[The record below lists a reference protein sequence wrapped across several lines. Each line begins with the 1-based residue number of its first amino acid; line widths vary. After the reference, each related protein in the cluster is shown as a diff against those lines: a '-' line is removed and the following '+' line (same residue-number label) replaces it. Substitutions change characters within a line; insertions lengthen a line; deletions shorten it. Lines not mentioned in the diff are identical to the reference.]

1 MNRRGML
8 LAALLVALLAVAA
21 LAPAAAMA
29 EETED
34 VKIDETNFPDDTFRD
49 YVKNNCDK
57 NRDGYLSEEEIKA
70 VTKIDVPKTLTKD
83 LTGIEYFTELKT
95 LDCSSSYLTEL
106 DLSKNT
112 ALMDLDCSNSFLT
125 SLDVSSCAE
134 LTALRCNNNPL
145 TSLDVTQNEVLWGLD
160 CSNNALTA
168 LDLSHNTELQNLDCS
183 GQSVRLEVERRPDGT
198 WSADLAAL
206 VTGWKEHFE
215 TIYSEP
221 GGSLGPTDRHRRL
234 EQGNGAARR
243 RLRL

>member
-8 LAALLVALLAVAA
+8 LAALLVGLLAVAA

-29 EETED
+29 EEPEKIPID
-34 VKIDETNFPDDTFRD
+34 VDHFPGAYFWNH
-49 YVKNNCDK
+49 VLDK
-57 NRDGYLSEEEIKA
+57 YDKDGDGYLSEEEIKA

-125 SLDVSSCAE
+125 TLDVSGC
-134 LTALRCNNNPL
+134 TAL
-145 TSLDVTQNEVLWGLD
+145 TDLD
-160 CSNNALTA
+160 CSSNDLTT
-168 LDLSHNTELQNLDCS
+168 LDVSQNTELQNLNCS
-183 GQSVRLEVERRPDGT
+183 GQSVRLEVVRGADET

-243 RLRL
+243 RLQL

>member
-1 MNRRGML
+1 MSGCEKLETLECCNNRVSM
-8 LAALLVALLAVAA
+8 
-21 LAPAAAMA
+21 
-29 EETED
+29 
-34 VKIDETNFPDDTFRD
+34 
-49 YVKNNCDK
+49 
-57 NRDGYLSEEEIKA
+57 
-70 VTKIDVPKTLTKD
+70 TK
-83 LTGIEYFTELKT
+83 
-95 LDCSSSYLTEL
+95 LDASGC
-106 DLSKNT
+106 T
-112 ALMDLDCSNSFLT
+112 ALSSLSCYRNQLT

-134 LTALRCNNNPL
+134 LTALRCNNNQL

-168 LDLSHNTELQNLDCS
+168 LDVSQNTVLENLSCS
-183 GQSVRLEVERRPDGT
+183 GQSVRLEVVRGADET

-206 VTGWKEHFE
+206 VAGWKEHFE

>member
-34 VKIDETNFPDDTFRD
+34 VKIDETNFPDDTFRY

-83 LTGIEYFTELKT
+83 LTGIEYITELKT
-95 LDCSSSYLTEL
+95 LDCSNSFLTTL
-106 DLSKNT
+106 DVSGCT
-112 ALMDLDCSNSFLT
+112 ALTDLDCSSNDLT
-125 SLDVSSCAE
+125 TLDVS
-134 LTALRCNNNPL
+134 
-145 TSLDVTQNEVLWGLD
+145 Q
-160 CSNNALTA
+160 
-168 LDLSHNTELQNLDCS
+168 NTELQNLNCS
-183 GQSVRLEVERRPDGT
+183 GQSVRLEVVRGADET

-243 RLRL
+243 RLQL